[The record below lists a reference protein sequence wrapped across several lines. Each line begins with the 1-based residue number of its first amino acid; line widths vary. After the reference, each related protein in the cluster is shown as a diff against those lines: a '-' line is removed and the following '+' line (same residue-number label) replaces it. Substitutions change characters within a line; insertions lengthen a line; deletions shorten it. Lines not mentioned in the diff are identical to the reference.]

1 MIGDKDLDIQRESQS
16 TDWLVDLVRQA
27 AKKFGDEHYFFQQ
40 EMEVED
46 DHLPFVKRGVPS
58 IDVIDLDYG
67 PNNSYHHTAQGHDGQ
82 DQRPQPDHRR
92 RCDFGDDPADWLAMI
107 QKLVLLPG
115 MDGTGELFADFVNAL
130 PDEFEAEIVRYPA
143 DVILSDSELMSLV
156 NSASPSSESFV
167 LVAESFSA
175 PLAIQYV
182 ATNPRNL
189 KGLVLCAGF
198 AASPVRGLRRFLCS
212 LMSPILLSLPLPE
225 LIIKFLLVGPNAN
238 PPLVSAVRE
247 AVASVLPKVLLAR
260 LRAVF
265 HVTRE
270 RS

>member
-1 MIGDKDLDIQRESQS
+1 
-16 TDWLVDLVRQA
+16 
-27 AKKFGDEHYFFQQ
+27 
-40 EMEVED
+40 
-46 DHLPFVKRGVPS
+46 
-58 IDVIDLDYG
+58 
-67 PNNSYHHTAQGHDGQ
+67 
-82 DQRPQPDHRR
+82 
-92 RCDFGDDPADWLAMI
+92 MI

-247 AVASVLPKVLLAR
+247 AVACVLPKVLLAR

-265 HVTRE
+265 QSDARAELSQATVPILYLRAKQDRLVPKSSLDEILRIKPQISVVEINGPHLILQRE
-270 RS
+270 PIQTADVVARFVQQIH